1 MAFLVARKDGR
12 YEIRESHVTQA
23 GPRSRTLASF
33 RELDDDVLD
42 RAAANARSR
51 FDRSAIQAR
60 AAQLAVP
67 RNTDRASR
75 AARTLIAEL
84 RHGHRPAPSLVRL
97 LRDELPADPR
107 PTPDTIE
114 QAFEWIGETDRQRGK
129 TIVDLLKLG
138 DALPRRERPPRSS
151 FPRIRS
157 GV

>member
-12 YEIRESHVTQA
+12 FEIRESHATEA

-42 RAAANARSR
+42 HAAANARSR
-51 FDRSAIQAR
+51 FDRAAIQER

-84 RHGHRPAPSLVRL
+84 RQGRRPAPGLVRL
-97 LRDELPADPR
+97 LRDELPADQR

-114 QAFEWIGETDRQRGK
+114 QAHEWIGKTDRQRGEA
-129 TIVDLLKLG
+129 IVDLLELG
-138 DALPRRERPPRSS
+138 DAFPRRERPSRSN
-151 FPRIRS
+151 FPRVRS
-157 GV
+157 GE

>member
-12 YEIRESHVTQA
+12 FEIRESRATQA

-42 RAAANARSR
+42 RAAANAQRR
-51 FDRSAIQAR
+51 FDRAAIQAR
-60 AAQLAVP
+60 AAELAVP

-84 RHGHRPAPSLVRL
+84 RQGHRPAPSLVRL
-97 LRDELPADPR
+97 LRDELPAEPR

-114 QAFEWIGETDRQRGK
+114 QAFEWLGKTDRQRGE
-129 TIVDLLKLG
+129 TIADLLDFG
-138 DALPRRERPPRSS
+138 DAFPRRERPPRSI

-157 GV
+157 GA